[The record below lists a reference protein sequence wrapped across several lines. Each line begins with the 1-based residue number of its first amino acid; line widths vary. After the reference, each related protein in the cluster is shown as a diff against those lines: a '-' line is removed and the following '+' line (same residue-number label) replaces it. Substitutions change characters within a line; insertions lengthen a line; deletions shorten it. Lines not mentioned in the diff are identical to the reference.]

1 MRRTQYAAL
10 IIMPLISCHD
20 ISETSALAVYGI
32 DGATVINND
41 FEIAWLLPELVEA
54 APLLG

>member
-1 MRRTQYAAL
+1 MRRTQKAAF
-10 IIMPLISCHD
+10 IMPLISCHD